1 MQIAGT
7 SLRPLELWRPDVT
20 LGEARNFASALA
32 AAVVRGGSGAR
43 VTFAGP
49 RPTDVL
55 VLFERESCPYSRL
68 VRETLSEL
76 DVDALIKP
84 CPPGELTHNRELRDL
99 SGKSEVPF
107 LIDHSQRVSLAGSA
121 NIVRYLTEHYGS
133 HAAPARLQVN
143 PVTLL
148 ASRIASSL
156 RGGDIRYGEPKRR
169 PEQPLE
175 LWNYEASPYCRMV
188 RERLGQLG
196 ISYISHNLARRS
208 PKRAAFKQRF
218 GREQFPY
225 MFDPNTKVG
234 MFESESILRYLNDT
248 YLSCFDAVPAEVGGH
263 PA

>member
-7 SLRPLELWRPDVT
+7 SLKPLELWRRDVT
-20 LGEARNFASALA
+20 LDEARNFASALA
-32 AAVVRGGSGAR
+32 AAAVRAGSGAR

-68 VRETLSEL
+68 VREVLSEL
-76 DVDALIKP
+76 DLDALIKP
-84 CPPGELTHNRELRDL
+84 CPAGEGPNNRELLDA

-107 LIDHSQRVSLAGSA
+107 LVDRSKRVSLGGSE
-121 NIVRYLTEHYGS
+121 NIVRYLTSNYGS
-133 HAAPARLQVN
+133 HAAPARLQVSR
-143 PVTLL
+143 VTLL
-148 ASRIASSL
+148 SSRLASSL
-156 RGGDIRYGEPKRR
+156 RGGDLRYGSPKLQ
-169 PEQPLE
+169 PDAPLE

-196 ISYISHNLARRS
+196 IPYHSHNMARHS
-208 PKRAAFKQRF
+208 PKRVEFKQRF

-225 MFDPNTKVG
+225 LFDPNTGVG
-234 MFESESILRYLNDT
+234 MFESRAILRYLQDT
-248 YLSCFDAVPAEVGGH
+248 YVACFDAVSAEIGAH